1 MSSIVGLVNEVPE
14 LGTRPNCSVPLAFA

>member
-14 LGTRPNCSVPLAFA
+14 LSARPNCSVLLAFA